1 MERSWGKEAMKF
13 ARTEIPALL
22 NGYTGKP
29 ESFFSALDKRWKD
42 RCKVLKKRIEELE
55 QDDDPES
62 TALAADLAKQEALAE
77 RTQHEAKAKAAKASK
92 AKAAEADK
100 ADGDGDSDAPKK

>member
-22 NGYTGKP
+22 NKYEGKP
-29 ESFFSALDKRWKD
+29 EAFFAALDKRWKD

-77 RTQHEAKAKAAKASK
+77 RTQHEAKASK

>member
-22 NGYTGKP
+22 NKYEGKP
-29 ESFFSALDKRWKD
+29 EAFFAALDKRWKD

-77 RTQHEAKAKAAKASK
+77 RTQHEAKAKAAKA
-92 AKAAEADK
+92 KAAEADK